1 MINKMFQEEFMYKNL
16 LILGPSRCGKSTL
29 AKLICE
35 QYDCNS
41 VNLNNIQ
48 EIFEKTFPNTED
60 YNKYLK
66 QFMINYIE
74 QLTDYKT
81 FYSGR
86 KTVIECNVP
95 FIEDIINNV
104 NQDNTA
110 IIGITYDNI
119 DIDYFAQKIKYS
131 DNSDY
136 LQFLSPDGLKSRL
149 QEFVEESKEMN
160 NIFNK
165 LDINTY
171 DVSNNRDEVFKEVL
185 DDVEELTKYG
195 GAYKIKKRN

>member
-1 MINKMFQEEFMYKNL
+1 MYKNL

>member
-1 MINKMFQEEFMYKNL
+1 MYKNL

-95 FIEDIINNV
+95 FIYDIIKNV
-104 NQDNTA
+104 DQDNTA

>member
-1 MINKMFQEEFMYKNL
+1 MYKNL

-86 KTVIECNVP
+86 KTIIECNVP